1 MNMRVLQLTAENV
14 KKIKV
19 IDISPDP
26 GDPVIQIVG
35 RNGAGKSSVL
45 DAMWYAIAG
54 EKEIPEKPLR
64 KGAKSGRVRVDLGD
78 IVVTRTFTEGG
89 GGELVVTNGNGLKYP
104 SPQAL
109 LDSLKNKLSFDPL
122 AFSRMRSHEQY
133 DTLKKIAGLDE
144 IDTLERENKED
155 YDKRREINREL
166 KQKEDQIKL
175 FTWKYDDSDK
185 KVDVSRLATKLKKI
199 IEHNNEVDKMTT
211 DRVYLQSNKEQIERE
226 LKQVCE
232 RVSNLERALA
242 KIKKDQEELAP
253 LPSRQDP
260 APVQKEIREA
270 DARNTEFHDRQ
281 RHQELEAAATKLKK
295 QSDDLTKTM
304 AKRSADKQTMIED
317 SNMPVKG
324 LSLNEGQVMFKGIPF
339 DQCSTAEQIRV
350 SLAIAMSGNP
360 KLKVIRIKE
369 GSLLDDK
376 SMGVITTLA
385 AKEGYQVWVERVD
398 ACGEVAIHIEDGEVV
413 E

>member
-1 MNMRVLQLTAENV
+1 MRVLQLTAENI

-54 EKEIPEKPLR
+54 KDAIPEKPLR
-64 KGAKSGRVRVDLGD
+64 KGAKNGRVRVDLGD

-89 GGELVVTNGNGLKYP
+89 GGELVVTNGDGLKYP

-109 LDSLKNKLSFDPL
+109 LDSLKNRLSFDPL
-122 AFSRMRSHEQY
+122 AFSRMKSQEQY

-144 IDTLERENKED
+144 IDKLELKNKED
-155 YDKRREINREL
+155 YDKRREVNREL
-166 KQKEDQIKL
+166 KQKEDQLKL
-175 FTWKYDDSDK
+175 FTWKYNDSDK
-185 KVDVSRLATKLKKI
+185 KVDVSRLAVKLKKI
-199 IEHNNEVDKMTT
+199 IEHNAAITNDEAQRNLLKQ
-211 DRVYLQSNKEQIERE
+211 RKEQLKVE
-226 LKQVCE
+226 LKEACQKVA
-232 RVSNLERALA
+232 NLERQVAILQSAEEQQKPLA
-242 KIKKDQEELAP
+242 EK
-253 LPSRQDP
+253 QDP
-260 APVQKEIREA
+260 LPVQKEIREA
-270 DARNTEFHDRQ
+270 DARNAEFHDRQ
-281 RHQELEAAATKLKK
+281 RHQELEAAATKLRK
-295 QSDDLTKTM
+295 QSDDLTKAM
-304 AKRSADKQTMIED
+304 SKRDDDKQAMIEE

-324 LSLNEGQVMFKGIPF
+324 LSLEEGKVIYKGLPF
-339 DQCSTAEQIRV
+339 DQCSTGEQIRV
-350 SLAIAMSGNP
+350 SLAIAMAGEP
-360 KLKVIRIKE
+360 KLRVIRIKE
-369 GSLLDDK
+369 GSLLDDE

-385 AKEGYQVWVERVD
+385 AKQGYQVWVERVD